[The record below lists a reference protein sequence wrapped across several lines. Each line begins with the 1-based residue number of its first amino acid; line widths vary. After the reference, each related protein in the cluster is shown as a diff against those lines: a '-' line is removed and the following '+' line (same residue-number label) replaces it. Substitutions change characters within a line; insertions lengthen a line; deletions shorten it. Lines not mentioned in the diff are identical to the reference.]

1 VIPVAFSLTGVPVWI
16 ISPPT
21 GTLESKYVVVD
32 TAVNVSATPPAAA
45 NAQADEAVLGAWREA
60 ETKLRR
66 TRVARLMAAALR
78 EAIRVVESI
87 LIHYLMDDGR

>member
-1 VIPVAFSLTGVPVWI
+1 MTGVPVWI

-45 NAQADEAVLGAWREA
+45 NCNVQADEAVLGAWREA

-66 TRVARLMAAALR
+66 TRVARLTAAALR
-78 EAIRVVESI
+78 EAIRVAEII
-87 LIHYLMDDGR
+87 LMSYTT